1 MDAKDAAM
9 KRVMSYLFAGLI
21 ATTVGIIFLANSVA
35 Y

>member
-9 KRVMSYLFAGLI
+9 KRVMSYLFTGLI